1 MRSGPGSQPSL
12 AWQPSHSVARVTDN
26 VQGGHTATAAAAAA
40 ADCHHDQGH
49 LHVDESHETNL
60 VATQIPD
67 QGDEKQ
73 PVAEGG

>member
-1 MRSGPGSQPSL
+1 M
-12 AWQPSHSVARVTDN
+12 ARVTDN
-26 VQGGHTATAAAAAA
+26 VQVGHTATAAAATV

-49 LHVDESHETNL
+49 LHVDETNL

-73 PVAEGG
+73 PDVEGG